1 MKTGLLSLLIL
12 ITSFLS
18 AHGQLNTDRV
28 LTVGRNALY
37 FEDYV
42 LSIQYFNQVIR
53 TKPYMAQPYL
63 LRALAKYN
71 LDDFEGAIADATLA
85 IERNP
90 FLPDAWEVR
99 GVSRQCIGD
108 NRSAI
113 TDYAGALQLLPH
125 NRHLLF
131 NMAIAQSESSDY
143 EAADSTFAELI
154 RLYPRFDNA
163 YVGRAQLHLTRGD
176 TLAANADLTRALEIN
191 ANSSQALVMRSV
203 ITAQTGGDLHDAL
216 ADMDQAIRLQP
227 ARTPLRINRAVI
239 RYRLDDINGALEDFS
254 HVIESDP
261 MNTTALYN
269 RALLRAELNDND
281 RALDDLNRVL
291 AITPDDHR
299 ALYNRAVIL
308 AEKRDTDAALAD
320 ADAVIAA
327 YPDLDAAYSLRA
339 HIHQLAGHTAQARN
353 DSRKA
358 QALMAAYKPAEK
370 TDSGDSYTPAD
381 NVTARFTALLTQST
395 DSDTEPDQQFNNSSI
410 RGRVQDHRG
419 DGIDLQPIYTLS
431 YYVEGTTAENNG
443 MLDRTVYVRDVADI
457 NDARTLRYAVYMT
470 NALPAF
476 TRDEEINRHFESI
489 QRYGSILSAPSPR
502 AIDYFGRAM
511 DYVTIRNYAA
521 AIEDL
526 DKALAVTPDF
536 AMAYFLRSVAR
547 YRQLEARKGT
557 TDEVNESV
565 NEQTINARNRI
576 AVEMILSDLD
586 RATEYSPRLAP
597 AYFNRGTLLLQ
608 MHDYAGAIDAFN
620 KAIEIDPTLAPAYF
634 NRGYAHFSTG
644 NRDAATADISRAG
657 QLGIHT
663 GYSLLKRMQRQ

>member
-12 ITSFLS
+12 ITSFLP

-526 DKALAVTPDF
+526 NKALAVTPDF

-565 NEQTINARNRI
+565 NEQTINAHNRI

-586 RATEYSPRLAP
+586 RATEYSPS
-597 AYFNRGTLLLQ
+597 
-608 MHDYAGAIDAFN
+608 
-620 KAIEIDPTLAPAYF
+620 LAPAYF

>member
-12 ITSFLS
+12 ITSFLP

-269 RALLRAELNDND
+269 RA
-281 RALDDLNRVL
+281 
-291 AITPDDHR
+291 
-299 ALYNRAVIL
+299 VIL
-308 AEKRDTDAALAD
+308 PEKRDTDAPLAD

>member
-12 ITSFLS
+12 ITSFLP

-261 MNTTALYN
+261 MNTT
-269 RALLRAELNDND
+269 ELF
-281 RALDDLNRVL
+281 
-291 AITPDDHR
+291 T
-299 ALYNRAVIL
+299 RAV
-308 AEKRDTDAALAD
+308 
-320 ADAVIAA
+320 V
-327 YPDLDAAYSLRA
+327 RA
-339 HIHQLAGHTAQARN
+339 
-353 DSRKA
+353 
-358 QALMAAYKPAEK
+358 
-370 TDSGDSYTPAD
+370 
-381 NVTARFTALLTQST
+381 
-395 DSDTEPDQQFNNSSI
+395 
-410 RGRVQDHRG
+410 
-419 DGIDLQPIYTLS
+419 
-431 YYVEGTTAENNG
+431 
-443 MLDRTVYVRDVADI
+443 
-457 NDARTLRYAVYMT
+457 
-470 NALPAF
+470 
-476 TRDEEINRHFESI
+476 
-489 QRYGSILSAPSPR
+489 
-502 AIDYFGRAM
+502 
-511 DYVTIRNYAA
+511 
-521 AIEDL
+521 
-526 DKALAVTPDF
+526 
-536 AMAYFLRSVAR
+536 
-547 YRQLEARKGT
+547 
-557 TDEVNESV
+557 
-565 NEQTINARNRI
+565 
-576 AVEMILSDLD
+576 
-586 RATEYSPRLAP
+586 
-597 AYFNRGTLLLQ
+597 
-608 MHDYAGAIDAFN
+608 
-620 KAIEIDPTLAPAYF
+620 
-634 NRGYAHFSTG
+634 
-644 NRDAATADISRAG
+644 
-657 QLGIHT
+657 
-663 GYSLLKRMQRQ
+663 